1 MYAAE
6 SRRNSMNSTTMFG
19 FGEDCVATGP
29 TSIAFKFTRA
39 TMRVRHAGFTLVEL
53 LVVIAILAL
62 IISLV
67 LVGVGRATQ
76 SSLATMC
83 RGNLRTIAIAA
94 NTYSES
100 NKGRLP
106 SPRTDT
112 PGGWSGLKTNPPFDT
127 QAVIR
132 DDASNKY
139 TGWVRTDLSE
149 PGAIKASGFNQYETP
164 IALQKGS
171 LYDYIGSE
179 NVYKS
184 PQDPTQRV
192 RSYSFSAF
200 VGVMY
205 CDDYYTHAGNISTQ
219 PYTFDT
225 RTVSR
230 IAKPSETLLALPEWD
245 QSKGIMGWNM
255 GGFMGN
261 PEVAIV
267 TNANEP
273 ATYSN
278 AKWYDV
284 PAVWNPGFVNMAR
297 VDGSVDSYEIQSPQM
312 KNGDLQAKYT
322 GGAYPIL
329 PDTYVDMYNIKKM
342 LLPGKIK

>member
-1 MYAAE
+1 
-6 SRRNSMNSTTMFG
+6 MNSTIMFG
-19 FGEDCVATGP
+19 FGEDSVATAP
-29 TSIAFKFTRA
+29 TSITFRFTRA
-39 TMRVRHAGFTLVEL
+39 TTRARRAGFTLIEL
-53 LVVIAILAL
+53 LVVIAILSL
-62 IISLV
+62 IVSLV

-76 SSLATMC
+76 SSRATMC
-83 RGNLRTIAIAA
+83 RGNLRTIGIAA

-112 PGGWSGLKTNPPFDT
+112 PAGWTGLKIDPTDST
-127 QAVIR
+127 SSVR
-132 DDASNKY
+132 EDAANKY
-139 TGWVRTDLSE
+139 TGWVRTDLTE
-149 PGAIKASGFNQYETP
+149 PGAIKSSGFNKYETP

-179 NVYKS
+179 TAYKS

-192 RSYSFSAF
+192 RSYSLNAF

-205 CDDYYTHAGNISTQ
+205 CDDFYRMPGNISTK
-219 PYTFDT
+219 PYIFDT

-230 IAKPSETLLALPEWD
+230 IPKPSETLLAIPEWD
-245 QSKGIMGWNM
+245 QSQGILGWNM

-261 PEVAIV
+261 PEVTVV
-267 TNANEP
+267 TNGTAP
-273 ATYSN
+273 VTYSN

-284 PAVWNPGFVNMAR
+284 PAVWNPGSINMAH
-297 VDGSVDSYEIQSPQM
+297 VDGSVDSYEIQSPDM
-312 KNGDLQAKYT
+312 KAGELQKKWT
-322 GGAYPIL
+322 SGAGYVDSDG
-329 PDTYVDMYNIKKM
+329 DTYVDLNNIKKM

>member
-39 TMRVRHAGFTLVEL
+39 TTRVHRAGFTLVEL

-112 PGGWSGLKTNPPFDT
+112 PGGWSGLRTNPPFDT

-132 DDASNKY
+132 DDVSNKY

-205 CDDYYTHAGNISTQ
+205 CDDFYTHAGNISTQ